1 MRRKL
6 FLSLVLS
13 LVALLGF
20 AQVNPQ
26 APLELDKK
34 VLYGKLDNGLT
45 YYVMHNEKPAQRAD
59 FYIVTNVG
67 AVQETPDQD
76 GLAHFLEHMC
86 FNGTKHFPGK
96 GIISYMESIG
106 CAFGANINAG
116 TGYETTSYMLNNV
129 PVTREGI
136 IDSSLLI
143 LFDWSAFVTN
153 DPAEIDAERGV
164 ILEEKRTRDGYQWR
178 QQVALMKTLFKGSAL
193 ENVSLIGSEENLKNF
208 KPESLVNFYKTWY
221 RPDMQSII
229 VVGDVDAEAV
239 VGKIK
244 DLFGQLPKAENP
256 KAKQPVVV
264 PDNASPIVTIF
275 TDKENNTT
283 GVMFAAKS
291 AAIPMQY
298 RGLGLALLNDLMESL
313 VSQMVNE
320 RLTDIARKA
329 DAPFLNASFGF
340 GNMSND
346 LHALIADVSS
356 KDGEVIPAF
365 TALMTELEKVK
376 RYGFTPDEF
385 DRAKTNLLKGY
396 ERAVEN
402 ADSRQNPQFVNQ
414 YISHFTQGEPYMDP
428 EYAYN
433 TVQQY
438 LAMLSPD
445 MLNMVA
451 KQLYGDNNLV
461 LFYTAP
467 EKEGLAV
474 PTEADLTAVLAAVK
488 TAEIEAPK
496 ATVSNEPLMDAAALA
511 GSKVKKEEAGEF
523 GTTVWTLENGMQ
535 IIVKPT
541 EYKKDEVMMK
551 TVANGGRSILADE
564 LMPSFESNI
573 FATYLNSSGVSK
585 FPESQLTKMLTGK
598 VVGVSPYIGELEHG
612 VSASGSP
619 KDLETM
625 MQLMYLYYTA
635 PRFEASEFEAGFN
648 QVKAIIPNLLKQ
660 PNMVFSKV
668 LQETMLSNSPRR
680 PFISEEMLEKVSIEN
695 IKKGYTQL
703 MADQTGLKV
712 YITGNVNLQ
721 ELKPMVEKYVGSLPA
736 LSRKGTSWVDEGI
749 QAPKGIQKNHF
760 TTPMETP
767 KTSVA
772 IIYNGTMEKN
782 LENDIKMSVLNSVLS
797 QLYTKTIREDEGGTY
812 GVSVMAEVGGEP
824 KPEFAVMIIFDT
836 DETKAPKLIELA
848 KQGLKDIAQNGPN
861 AEYVTKARENM
872 IKAFPE
878 RQIHNSYWHNLAYQW
893 YSHGRNNFN
902 NYIETVEKVAT
913 PESIQKF
920 VQEILSQGNE
930 FELVMNPA
938 K

>member
-1 MRRKL
+1 
-6 FLSLVLS
+6 
-13 LVALLGF
+13 
-20 AQVNPQ
+20 
-26 APLELDKK
+26 
-34 VLYGKLDNGLT
+34 
-45 YYVMHNEKPAQRAD
+45 
-59 FYIVTNVG
+59 
-67 AVQETPDQD
+67 
-76 GLAHFLEHMC
+76 
-86 FNGTKHFPGK
+86 
-96 GIISYMESIG
+96 
-106 CAFGANINAG
+106 
-116 TGYETTSYMLNNV
+116 
-129 PVTREGI
+129 
-136 IDSSLLI
+136 
-143 LFDWSAFVTN
+143 
-153 DPAEIDAERGV
+153 
-164 ILEEKRTRDGYQWR
+164 
-178 QQVALMKTLFKGSAL
+178 
-193 ENVSLIGSEENLKNF
+193 
-208 KPESLVNFYKTWY
+208 
-221 RPDMQSII
+221 
-229 VVGDVDAEAV
+229 
-239 VGKIK
+239 
-244 DLFGQLPKAENP
+244 
-256 KAKQPVVV
+256 
-264 PDNASPIVTIF
+264 
-275 TDKENNTT
+275 
-283 GVMFAAKS
+283 
-291 AAIPMQY
+291 
-298 RGLGLALLNDLMESL
+298 
-313 VSQMVNE
+313 
-320 RLTDIARKA
+320 
-329 DAPFLNASFGF
+329 
-340 GNMSND
+340 
-346 LHALIADVSS
+346 
-356 KDGEVIPAF
+356 
-365 TALMTELEKVK
+365 
-376 RYGFTPDEF
+376 
-385 DRAKTNLLKGY
+385 
-396 ERAVEN
+396 
-402 ADSRQNPQFVNQ
+402 
-414 YISHFTQGEPYMDP
+414 
-428 EYAYN
+428 
-433 TVQQY
+433 
-438 LAMLSPD
+438 
-445 MLNMVA
+445 
-451 KQLYGDNNLV
+451 
-461 LFYTAP
+461 
-467 EKEGLAV
+467 
-474 PTEADLTAVLAAVK
+474 
-488 TAEIEAPK
+488 
-496 ATVSNEPLMDAAALA
+496 
-511 GSKVKKEEAGEF
+511 
-523 GTTVWTLENGMQ
+523 
-535 IIVKPT
+535 
-541 EYKKDEVMMK
+541 
-551 TVANGGRSILADE
+551 
-564 LMPSFESNI
+564 MPSFESNI

-680 PFISEEMLEKVSIEN
+680 PFISVEMLEKVSIEN

-712 YITGNVNLQ
+712 YITGNVNLE
-721 ELKPMVEKYVGSLPA
+721 ELKPMVEKYIGSLPA

-782 LENDIKMSVLNSVLS
+782 LENDIRMSVLNSVLS

-861 AEYVTKARENM
+861 VEYVTKARENM

-878 RQIHNSYWHNLAYQW
+878 RQIHNSYWHNVAYQW

>member
-1 MRRKL
+1 
-6 FLSLVLS
+6 VI
-13 LVALLGF
+13 
-20 AQVNPQ
+20 
-26 APLELDKK
+26 
-34 VLYGKLDNGLT
+34 
-45 YYVMHNEKPAQRAD
+45 
-59 FYIVTNVG
+59 FY
-67 AVQETPDQD
+67 
-76 GLAHFLEHMC
+76 
-86 FNGTKHFPGK
+86 
-96 GIISYMESIG
+96 S
-106 CAFGANINAG
+106 
-116 TGYETTSYMLNNV
+116 
-129 PVTREGI
+129 
-136 IDSSLLI
+136 
-143 LFDWSAFVTN
+143 
-153 DPAEIDAERGV
+153 
-164 ILEEKRTRDGYQWR
+164 
-178 QQVALMKTLFKGSAL
+178 
-193 ENVSLIGSEENLKNF
+193 
-208 KPESLVNFYKTWY
+208 
-221 RPDMQSII
+221 
-229 VVGDVDAEAV
+229 
-239 VGKIK
+239 
-244 DLFGQLPKAENP
+244 
-256 KAKQPVVV
+256 
-264 PDNASPIVTIF
+264 
-275 TDKENNTT
+275 
-283 GVMFAAKS
+283 
-291 AAIPMQY
+291 
-298 RGLGLALLNDLMESL
+298 
-313 VSQMVNE
+313 
-320 RLTDIARKA
+320 
-329 DAPFLNASFGF
+329 
-340 GNMSND
+340 
-346 LHALIADVSS
+346 
-356 KDGEVIPAF
+356 
-365 TALMTELEKVK
+365 
-376 RYGFTPDEF
+376 
-385 DRAKTNLLKGY
+385 
-396 ERAVEN
+396 
-402 ADSRQNPQFVNQ
+402 
-414 YISHFTQGEPYMDP
+414 
-428 EYAYN
+428 
-433 TVQQY
+433 
-438 LAMLSPD
+438 
-445 MLNMVA
+445 
-451 KQLYGDNNLV
+451 
-461 LFYTAP
+461 AP
-467 EKEGLAV
+467 EREGLAV

-541 EYKKDEVMMK
+541 EYKKDEIMMK

-703 MADQTGLKV
+703 MAAQTGLKV
-712 YITGNVNLQ
+712 YITGNVNLE
-721 ELKPMVEKYVGSLPA
+721 ELKPMVEKYIGSLPA

-782 LENDIKMSVLNSVLS
+782 LENDVKMSVLSSVLD

-812 GVSVMAEVGGEP
+812 GVSTMAEIGGEP
-824 KPEFAVMIIFDT
+824 KPEFAIMIIFDT